1 MAEVIALHALEEI
14 TDYIALDNQAAA
26 KKFVCK
32 VFDKILWKEIQSW
45 EMCLVNSKTRHIEDY

>member
-1 MAEVIALHALEEI
+1 MAEVIWAEPALHALEEI

-32 VFDKILWKEIQSW
+32 VFDKIEQI
-45 EMCLVNSKTRHIEDY
+45 N